1 MKTKKEEIGERIKIL
16 REKTQ
21 MNQKQFAELIGIKTQ
36 YLSNVEKGLNGITI
50 DKLIKICN
58 ITGATSDYIIF
69 GTNSISAHQIQKN
82 FSKYTNDEIYLAFE
96 IIRNIV
102 LFFK

>member
-16 REKTQ
+16 REKMQ
-21 MNQKQFAELIGIKTQ
+21 MNQKQFAELIGMKTQ

-69 GTNSISAHQIQKN
+69 GTNSISSLQIQKN
-82 FSKYTNDEIYLAFE
+82 FSKYTNDEISIAFE

-102 LFFK
+102 LLFK